1 MDETISFGTL
11 GKTGRGVTE
20 YYNVPVSFFKYI
32 VNHFMVQY
40 HSYYPN
46 ISLVYF

>member
-20 YYNVPVSFFKYI
+20 YYNVPVSI
-32 VNHFMVQY
+32 VFHHAYKGFLMNFEEGK
-40 HSYYPN
+40 PD
-46 ISLVYF
+46 